1 MGMGIDWLSIFE
13 TNMYFFIL
21 SYTILG
27 AGIKYIDAS
36 FDEKVFSKKKALVF
50 APLLGILWAYTML
63 INEISTTI
71 LLAVILAVLIK
82 GKIDNYAHLFG
93 LITIT
98 VFSIL
103 IIFFIDG
110 NEFMIL
116 PLMLLT
122 SAGLIDEVGNDVIEY
137 NKKFLKIGRFR
148 YRFTLYFFGRR
159 YLLKVAILYVVLLGI
174 FPWYFLI
181 AFILFDEAY
190 IIMDIFSQSR
200 QNVDSS

>member
-1 MGMGIDWLSIFE
+1 MDVNWLLIFD
-13 TNMYFFIL
+13 TNIYFFLL

-93 LITIT
+93 LTTIA

-137 NKKFLKIGRFR
+137 NKKFLKSGRFR
-148 YRFTLYFFGRR
+148 YRFTLYF
-159 YLLKVAILYVVLLGI
+159 LVV
-174 FPWYFLI
+174 
-181 AFILFDEAY
+181 DT
-190 IIMDIFSQSR
+190 
-200 QNVDSS
+200 

>member
-1 MGMGIDWLSIFE
+1 MGIDWLLIFD
-13 TNMYFFIL
+13 TNLYFFLL

-27 AGIKYIDAS
+27 AGIKYIDSS
-36 FDEKVFSKKKALVF
+36 FDERVFSKKKAMIF

-63 INEISTTI
+63 VNEISTTI

-82 GKIDNYAHLFG
+82 GKIDNYAHQIG
-93 LITIT
+93 LITIAI
-98 VFSIL
+98 FSIF

-110 NEFMIL
+110 NELMLL
-116 PLMLLT
+116 PLLLLT

-137 NKKFLKIGRFR
+137 NKKFHKSGRFR

-159 YLLKVAILYVVLLGI
+159 YLMKVAILYVVLLGI

-200 QNVDSS
+200 

>member
-1 MGMGIDWLSIFE
+1 MGMEIDWLSIFE
-13 TNMYFFIL
+13 TNMYFIML

-36 FDEKVFSKKKALVF
+36 FDEKVFSKKKALIF

-63 INEISTTI
+63 INEVSTTI

-93 LITIT
+93 LLTI
-98 VFSIL
+98 VIFSIL

-110 NEFMIL
+110 NEFLIL

-122 SAGLIDEVGNDVIEY
+122 SAGLIDEVGNDVIDY
-137 NKKFLKIGRFR
+137 NKKFLKSSRFR
-148 YRFTLYFFGRR
+148 YRFSLYFFGRR
-159 YLLKVAILYVVLLGI
+159 YLMKVAILYVVILGI
-174 FPWYFLI
+174 FQWYFLI

-190 IIMDIFSQSR
+190 IIMDIFSQSK
-200 QNVDSS
+200 QNIDIS